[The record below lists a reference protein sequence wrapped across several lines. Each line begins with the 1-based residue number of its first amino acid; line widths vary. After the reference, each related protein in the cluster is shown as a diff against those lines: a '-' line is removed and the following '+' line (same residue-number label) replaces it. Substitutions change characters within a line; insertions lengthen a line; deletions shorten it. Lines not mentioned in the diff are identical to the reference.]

1 MQSITAYFQEHS
13 AEYIGYVL
21 EHLKVSALSV
31 LIAIVI
37 AVPLGIISTRF
48 KWVEKIS
55 QWFWGTLRIIPS
67 LAILILCLPIIG
79 TGVTPAVVAL
89 SILAI
94 PPILLNTTIAFEI
107 LPPMVI
113 EAAEGM
119 GMSKKRLFFTVKV
132 PLAFPVVFTGIR
144 TAVVEVIAS
153 ATLAAYIGAG
163 GLGTLIFT
171 GLGLMR
177 NDFLWIGGLSV
188 AILSLGVGFILSLI
202 DKWITKYE
210 RVKK

>member
-21 EHLKVSALSV
+21 EHLKVNALSV

-94 PPILLNTTIAFEI
+94 PSILLNTTIAFET

-119 GMSKKRLFFTVKV
+119 GMSKKRLFF
-132 PLAFPVVFTGIR
+132 
-144 TAVVEVIAS
+144 
-153 ATLAAYIGAG
+153 
-163 GLGTLIFT
+163 IF
-171 GLGLMR
+171 
-177 NDFLWIGGLSV
+177 
-188 AILSLGVGFILSLI
+188 
-202 DKWITKYE
+202 
-210 RVKK
+210 